1 MLLHHGSNIM
11 IEEIDLAKSRP
22 NKDFGK
28 AFYLSADEEQAREM
42 AKFKVLTGGG
52 DVCVSVFEF
61 DEQDLDM
68 LKIKRFEN
76 YTEEWAEFVYNNR
89 DEKQDFQ
96 HDFDLVYGP
105 IANDTIFDT
114 LGIISSGFLTS
125 EQAAKLLMIGPE
137 YTQLAIKTE
146 KAAAKL
152 KWLGADKI
160 ERADVKT
167 RKAEQEAYQEKL
179 AEELEKI
186 LDGDK
191 EN

>member
-28 AFYLSADEEQAREM
+28 AFYLSADEEQAQEM

-52 DVCVSVFEF
+52 SAEISIFEF

-89 DEKQDFQ
+89 DEKQNFQ

-105 IANDTIFDT
+105 IANDTVGVQIRDLRERKISFDAF
-114 LGIISSGFLTS
+114 LKNLEYYKGITFQYAFCT
-125 EQAAKLLMIGPE
+125 P
-137 YTQLAIKTE
+137 LAVS
-146 KAAAKL
+146 KL
-152 KWLGADKI
+152 KK
-160 ERADVKT
+160 V
-167 RKAEQEAYQEKL
+167 
-179 AEELEKI
+179 
-186 LDGDK
+186 
-191 EN
+191 

>member
-105 IANDTIFDT
+105 IANDTVGVQIRDLRERKISFDAF
-114 LGIISSGFLTS
+114 LKNLEYYKGITFQYAFCTQ
-125 EQAAKLLMIGPE
+125 QAVDKL
-137 YTQLAIKTE
+137 IK
-146 KAAAKL
+146 L
-152 KWLGADKI
+152 
-160 ERADVKT
+160 
-167 RKAEQEAYQEKL
+167 
-179 AEELEKI
+179 
-186 LDGDK
+186 
-191 EN
+191 